1 MSTSITQCP
10 NCSTSFKV
18 TDAQLSAAGGSV
30 RCGACLQIFKGSDY
44 IFDNDETSMPE
55 DSIGELAEE
64 HEVGRD
70 DDTVEDETKALEEP
84 AEGSL
89 EEQDED
95 FFEGQVEEHEA
106 AREEDSVEEEAKEIE
121 EEPAEGSLKE
131 PAEGSLEEQAEG
143 SLEEQAEGSL
153 DEQAEGSA
161 EEQIETEVDEETLL
175 GMSGNINVIDDEPV
189 DIVGEYIPSVSTRIM
204 PWAGGIFIL
213 LLVFILQFAWFNKN
227 VLSQHPALRNYFQ
240 YTCNT
245 FGCKVPEYSNFELLS
260 VSGLLI
266 RTHPEQGHALKIDAI
281 LRNDGV
287 FRQRFPK
294 LQLRFTNINDR
305 TIASRSFLP
314 REYLR
319 GEVTGLKFIPAST
332 EVRLALEIVDPDA
345 IGYSLM
351 ILPE

>member
-1 MSTSITQCP
+1 M
-10 NCSTSFKV
+10 
-18 TDAQLSAAGGSV
+18 
-30 RCGACLQIFKGSDY
+30 
-44 IFDNDETSMPE
+44 
-55 DSIGELAEE
+55 
-64 HEVGRD
+64 
-70 DDTVEDETKALEEP
+70 
-84 AEGSL
+84 
-89 EEQDED
+89 
-95 FFEGQVEEHEA
+95 
-106 AREEDSVEEEAKEIE
+106 
-121 EEPAEGSLKE
+121 
-131 PAEGSLEEQAEG
+131 
-143 SLEEQAEGSL
+143 
-153 DEQAEGSA
+153 
-161 EEQIETEVDEETLL
+161 
-175 GMSGNINVIDDEPV
+175 
-189 DIVGEYIPSVSTRIM
+189 
-204 PWAGGIFIL
+204 
-213 LLVFILQFAWFNKN
+213 
-227 VLSQHPALRNYFQ
+227 
-240 YTCNT
+240 
-245 FGCKVPEYSNFELLS
+245 PEYSNFELLS